1 MGGNRERV
9 RLELEDKGVGTERE
23 GREIGEKTWELKE
36 KRART
41 EREEDE
47 NLEKGDRK
55 KAETRIKWDW

>member
-36 KRART
+36 KRVRT
-41 EREEDE
+41 EREEVRTW
-47 NLEKGDRK
+47 RK
-55 KAETRIKWDW
+55 ETERRQKLG